1 MAHHD
6 EGTEKLEVSHEDR
19 LLLIKSPV
27 VGGSQLGSHASSI
40 TPPANPNM
48 ESLGFGDRI
57 DHTTPEFLRV
67 GSDLD
72 TSCDC
77 GANCAD

>member
-1 MAHHD
+1 MAHHG
-6 EGTEKLEVSHEDR
+6 ERTEKLEVSDEDR

-27 VGGSQLGSHASSI
+27 VDSNQLGSHASSI
-40 TPPANPNM
+40 TPPAIPNM

-57 DHTTPEFLRV
+57 DHATPEFLRV

-72 TSCDC
+72 IS
-77 GANCAD
+77 